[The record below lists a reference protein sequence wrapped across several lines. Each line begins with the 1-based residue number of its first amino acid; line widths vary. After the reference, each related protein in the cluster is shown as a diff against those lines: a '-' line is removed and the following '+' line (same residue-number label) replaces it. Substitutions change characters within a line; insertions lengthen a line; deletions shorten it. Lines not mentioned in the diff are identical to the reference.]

1 MKKTLLALALLIGT
15 SGAFAQVGIKAD
27 ALQKTQRSSFDKA
40 NVMKLE
46 KKQKQNFDG
55 RKDGERTRLCDFSDP
70 STYTFGSGPRNA
82 VSGMGWK
89 LQPNTTDPMGAGGS
103 YSY

>member
-27 ALQKTQRSSFDKA
+27 ALQKTQRSAFDKA

-46 KKQKQNFDG
+46 KKQKQSTKKKQ
-55 RKDGERTRLCDFSDP
+55 RKQ
-70 STYTFGSGPRNA
+70 Y
-82 VSGMGWK
+82 K
-89 LQPNTTDPMGAGGS
+89 KQ
-103 YSY
+103 